1 MSISADEFNEKSPLN
16 SDQPKT
22 LTTVISNRKA
32 NRSVFLNPE
41 FKTDKFEI
49 KFDENN
55 FSFLDQ
61 NQNQSLNEIREKIKK
76 VSYLGS
82 TNNFT
87 N

>member
-61 NQNQSLNEIREKIKK
+61 NQNQCNHHYELMKQHLAGI
-76 VSYLGS
+76 
-82 TNNFT
+82 FQ
-87 N
+87 